1 MSLRNV
7 ALPCFQFCSAA
18 CQFNC
23 PLISPSSIRSWLWLA
38 HQLNTICLSVFLL
51 KSAQNQS
58 VYMYK
63 ALHHHQ
69 QFYSVVDRW
78 CNCKKWMLLAQH
90 TIKNHGNPKDNA
102 PLLYFCIQW
111 VDNTT
116 TTQIV
121 RPLLCRWGFVKR
133 KRLTKRPRTNRVR
146 GKKEKPF
153 QFPQLVAMDDG
164 HQEQATAMQDQSN
177 P

>member
-58 VYMYK
+58 VYK

-153 QFPQLVAMDDG
+153 QLPQLVAMDDG
-164 HQEQATAMQDQSN
+164 HQEHATAMQDQSN